1 MEMCAQGTSRVRNRT
16 KQSERSM
23 FEETIREYI
32 AREGNGKARQSQ
44 HAGVGRNPTIKQ
56 NQPAREFRATHLA
69 PAGRTTADEVGE
81 NQRLAHDPERLQ
93 RAPLRQVVELGG
105 DHVRPGRERGA
116 AGAEEPRRGAAVG
129 AAGVRS
135 RCLAVHNKRGRVF
148 SFFQIFLQKQRE
160 NCPIFGFILL
170 YSALNKHHKNILI
183 FYWYW

>member
-1 MEMCAQGTSRVRNRT
+1 
-16 KQSERSM
+16 M

-32 AREGNGKARQSQ
+32 AREGNGKARQSK

-135 RCLAVHNKRGRVF
+135 RCLAVHNKRGKVF
-148 SFFQIFLQKQRE
+148 SFFQIFLQNKGKLT
-160 NCPIFGFILL
+160 NFWLYFIIFSIE
-170 YSALNKHHKNILI
+170 
-183 FYWYW
+183 